1 MIRALKN
8 LFGLA
13 QREDATTGEL
23 APSLPAAE
31 AELAAAQAAQA
42 AAEEAYR
49 GALLTADE
57 AGLLQLDAARR
68 EAGVRI
74 DRATALIDALRG
86 RLADAQAREAEAARV
101 MRFQEASREAD
112 DAAAALGELYPKL
125 AGDLVALLMVVARAD
140 QLVQAANADRPE
152 GTAAIPGVEAR
163 VRNRPGEPEEIVGEV
178 TVERWVRVGQIRP
191 GTFDQGEVRAA
202 GNGRGMI
209 PIEGHPL
216 REGHEVELRR
226 FTEQKYIPADYGS
239 VPDRLAERLMLP
251 GLRFG
256 EAAYYQPVDRP
267 HQGTIRP
274 ADVLARIAAL
284 RVQAPRGEPMRAV
297 ETRLLPADEQPV
309 RALPPPE
316 SHRGYRGR
324 YSADEPA
331 GA

>member
-1 MIRALKN
+1 MIRALKS

-31 AELAAAQAAQA
+31 AELAAAQAAQT

-74 DRATALIDALRG
+74 DRATALIDALRA

-152 GTAAIPGVEAR
+152 GTEAIPGVERR
-163 VRNRPGEPEEIVGEV
+163 VRSRPGSPEEVLDEV
-178 TVERWVRVGQIRP
+178 RVERWVQVGQIRP
-191 GTFDQGEVRAA
+191 GSFDQDEVYAT
-202 GNGRGMI
+202 GNGRGRI
-209 PIEGHPL
+209 PVRGLPIS
-216 REGHEVELRR
+216 EGHEVELRW
-226 FTEQKYIPADYGS
+226 FTEQYFFPADHGAA
-239 VPDRLAERLMLP
+239 PEGLAERLVLP
-251 GLRFG
+251 GFRQGDADFF
-256 EAAYYQPVDRP
+256 QPVERP
-267 HQGTIRP
+267 YQGTVQPR
-274 ADVLARIAAL
+274 DVLSRIAKL
-284 RVQAPRGEPMRAV
+284 RAKAPRGAPQQAV
-297 ETRLLPADEQPV
+297 EGRLVPANVEPV
-309 RALPPPE
+309 QALPPPE
-316 SHRGYRGR
+316 SHREYRGR
-324 YSADEPA
+324 YSADETT